1 MKILI
6 ICSHRYYAPYTDYM
20 SPFIYEQM
28 QGLKQLGCEFRVC
41 FVKGG
46 GWKSYI
52 QAWRTMMHDIAEYK
66 PDIIHAHY
74 GLCGLIANLQRQV
87 PVISTYHGS
96 DINDPKVR
104 RFSKIAIG
112 LSKMNIFVSEQLFNI
127 AKKPNNAAIIPCGV
141 DTNLFCYHNKLEARK
156 QLGWN
161 EDKHYVLFSKMFTDP
176 IKNYPLAKAAIDN
189 LENVELVEF
198 IGYSRQDSVLLY
210 NAVDAVIMTSFTE
223 GSPLFI
229 KEALACNTPVVSVN
243 VGDVAVLINGVD
255 NCYLCAYDA
264 ISLSNAL
271 ENILKNNRR
280 TDGCK
285 QIYKLELDN
294 YSIINKIKN
303 VYDQVAN

>member
-20 SPFIYEQM
+20 APFIYEQM
-28 QGLKQLGCEFRVC
+28 QGLKQLGCDFRVC

-46 GWKSYI
+46 GLKSYVR
-52 QAWRTMMHDIAEYK
+52 AWRDLKQMITEYQ

-74 GLCGLIANLQRQV
+74 GLCCLVANLQRNI
-87 PVISTYHGS
+87 PVVSTFHGS

-104 RFSKIAIG
+104 RFSKIAIR
-112 LSKMNIFVSEQLFNI
+112 LSKMNIFVSEQLYEI
-127 AKKPNNAAIIPCGV
+127 ANKPKNTVIIPCGV
-141 DTNLFCYHNKLEARK
+141 DTDLFRYHDKLEARR
-156 QLGWN
+156 QLGWK
-161 EDKHYVLFSKMFTDP
+161 EDKYYVLFSKMFTDP
-176 IKNYPLAKAAIDN
+176 IKNYPLAKTAIDY

-198 IGYSRQDSVLLY
+198 IGYTRKESVLLY
-210 NAVDAVIMTSFTE
+210 NAVDAVIMTSFTA

-243 VGDVAVLINGVD
+243 VGDVATLINGVD
-255 NCYLCAYDA
+255 NCYLCSYDA
-264 ISLSNAL
+264 ICLSSAL
-271 ENILKNNRR
+271 SNILKNNRR

-285 QIYKLELDN
+285 QIYKLELD
-294 YSIINKIKN
+294 SHTINQKIMN